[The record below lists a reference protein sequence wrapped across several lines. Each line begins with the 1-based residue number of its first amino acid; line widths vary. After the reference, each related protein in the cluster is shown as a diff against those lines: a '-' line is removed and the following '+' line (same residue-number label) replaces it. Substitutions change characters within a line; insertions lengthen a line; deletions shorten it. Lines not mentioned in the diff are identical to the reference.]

1 MRQPGYVIRND
12 KGEHLYVF
20 SSINTEGSY
29 PTHIGYNLTT
39 KRVDEFKQSAPML
52 TTGLEE
58 LSEDEQLLLS
68 RMIPARLAL
77 SKGTVAITAKAR
89 SGKDHMANVIR
100 SVFPTTSIVKALA
113 EPIYEIDRVINGKVE
128 GKNRESLIMIGQ
140 SLREKDPN
148 IWIKV
153 WLRRCLEAY
162 FDDEMAKTKF
172 ICQDLRQPNE
182 YQFFRNLGATI
193 VSIQVNEEKRLQK
206 IAEIDG
212 KKDLND
218 KLLNDE
224 TERNAGTYEA
234 DYTIVNNF
242 DEKFDADIKKFIE
255 SVLVAQKGW

>member
-1 MRQPGYVIRND
+1 MKQTGYIIRND

-20 SSINTEGSY
+20 SKVGMEGSY

-39 KRVDEFKQSAPML
+39 RRVDDFKQTAPML
-52 TTGLEE
+52 TVGLEE
-58 LSEDEQLLLS
+58 LPEDEQDLLS
-68 RMIPARLAL
+68 RLIPARLAL

-89 SGKDHMANVIR
+89 SGKDSMAKIIKRFFPSSSIIR
-100 SVFPTTSIVKALA
+100 ALA
-113 EPIYEIDRVINGKVE
+113 EPIYEIDRAINGDVE

-140 SLREKDPN
+140 GLREKDPN

-153 WLRRCLEAY
+153 WLRRCLNTY
-162 FDDEMAKTKF
+162 FDSRQAKTKF

-193 VSIQVNEEKRLQK
+193 VSIKADEEKRLQK
-206 IAEIDG
+206 IAELDG

-218 KLLNDE
+218 KLLKDE
-224 TERNAGTYEA
+224 TEQNAGTYEV
-234 DYTIVNNF
+234 DYTVVNNYDDKF
-242 DEKFDADIKKFIE
+242 YVDVEKFVD

>member
-1 MRQPGYVIRND
+1 MKQTGYIIHND

-20 SSINTEGSY
+20 SKVNLEGTY

-39 KRVDEFKQSAPML
+39 RRVDEFKQTTPML
-52 TTGLEE
+52 TVGLEE
-58 LSEDEQLLLS
+58 LPEVEQLWLS
-68 RMIPARLAL
+68 DMIRVRLAL

-100 SVFPTTSIVKALA
+100 SVFPTTSIIKALA
-113 EPIYEIDRVINGKVE
+113 EPIYEIDRAINGKVE

-140 SLREKDPN
+140 GLREKDPN
-148 IWIKV
+148 IWIKA
-153 WLRRCLEAY
+153 WLRRCIHAY
-162 FDDEMAKTKF
+162 FDSGMVKTKF

-193 VSIQVNEEKRLQK
+193 VSIKVDEEKRLQK

-218 KLLNDE
+218 KLLKDE

-234 DYTIVNNF
+234 DFTIVNNYDENF
-242 DEKFDADIKKFIE
+242 DSEIKKFID